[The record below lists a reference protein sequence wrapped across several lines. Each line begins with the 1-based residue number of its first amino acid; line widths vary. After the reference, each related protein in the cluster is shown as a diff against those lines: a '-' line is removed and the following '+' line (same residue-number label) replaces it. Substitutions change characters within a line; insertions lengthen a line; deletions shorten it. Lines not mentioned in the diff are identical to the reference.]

1 MPFPRETD
9 SRLTVSSVLSSRTET
24 KTENKQ
30 QKERQND
37 SLEPSGSMSF
47 VHKLHALT
55 HHAGDTCIRWDT
67 DGTRF
72 CVTDRVIF
80 ERTVIPKWFAHTQ
93 YKSFQRQLNNY
104 GFSRERVL
112 WNVGGSECVCDT
124 YKHPLFS
131 FEATQS
137 SVSNIHR
144 GEPTQAKT
152 EECLH
157 LDAAPELALT
167 ATELNTL
174 LQTQSNHEPTR
185 PSATATS
192 MSFTTA
198 DPAIFDDMAFP
209 LNDPIPD
216 LFASAVFD
224 GEDSEKFALDDTPC
238 TEFPIH
244 EDILAVLG
252 LSSPPS
258 SQVASD
264 QMHEPSPRQARRG
277 PEAFDPFAR
286 SPVTHDF
293 LLNQTTV
300 SDLSP
305 RKPGVFP
312 QQSMAGTRLPSR
324 PARMS
329 SASLR
334 VSPSF
339 FLPARVSFTSFCAS
353 AQNSQVIFHL
363 IATFRCFCAA
373 QSPQSGRAH
382 LRNSPRIA
390 PQPKPLEE
398 EMLVTSQLDL
408 QERSL
413 NVLESNA
420 VQFGDHV
427 ASLQASTDAN
437 SKRLQ
442 EQGRLLELV
451 LASVRLGVQPSFD
464 DQGLTAQ
471 FAVRSHS
478 TAFPDPISFPHP
490 SGGRSKSEPAAT
502 LEHPANPFAFF
513 N

>member
-334 VSPSF
+334 
-339 FLPARVSFTSFCAS
+339 
-353 AQNSQVIFHL
+353 
-363 IATFRCFCAA
+363 
-373 QSPQSGRAH
+373 SPQSTTGMVREGRAH
-382 LRNSPRIA
+382 IRNSPLIA
-390 PQPKPLEE
+390 PSPKPFEE